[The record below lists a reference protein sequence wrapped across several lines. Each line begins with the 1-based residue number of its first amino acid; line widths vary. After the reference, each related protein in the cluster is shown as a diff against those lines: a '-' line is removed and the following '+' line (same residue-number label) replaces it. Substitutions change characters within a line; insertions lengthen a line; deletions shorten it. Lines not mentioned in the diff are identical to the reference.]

1 MWKNSANSV
10 EAQVTHY
17 TINMNQYF
25 MSNQTANLSSA
36 AYSILFATECTE
48 KHTLS
53 VDISATNVCGITGLR
68 TVYRTQS
75 QSRRCPTDIDTS
87 SCDAEMPT
95 MLSPTTAIMRPTE
108 QGSGYSEQNQ
118 GNSKL
123 LNCLIS

>member
-1 MWKNSANSV
+1 MWKNSANSD

-17 TINMNQYF
+17 TININQYF
-25 MSNQTANLSSA
+25 MSNQTANLNST

-53 VDISATNVCGITGLR
+53 VDISATNICGITGLR

-87 SCDAEMPT
+87 HCDAEI
-95 MLSPTTAIMRPTE
+95 PTTEISVQPTDIDE
-108 QGSGYSEQNQ
+108 LTTTHGYSKQNH

-123 LNCLIS
+123 LNC